1 VTTLIDAH
9 NADVAAACRQHH
21 VVRLSMFGSAIRDD
35 FDPTRSDV
43 DFLVEFGSLPEGRR
57 ADAYFGLLAELEH
70 IFKRPIDL
78 VMASAVRNPYFRE
91 AVERS
96 KVLVCAA

>member
-1 VTTLIDAH
+1 M
-9 NADVAAACRQHH
+9 HH
-21 VVRLSMFGSAIRDD
+21 VTRLSVFGSAIRED
-35 FDPTRSDV
+35 FDPARSDV
-43 DFLVEFGSLPEGRR
+43 DFLVEFEPLPEGRR
-57 ADAYFGLLAELEH
+57 ADAYFGLLAELER

-96 KVLVCAA
+96 KALVYAS